1 MPRRGCGLMQRGER
15 RGWLAALG
23 RSRGWWHAEW
33 AKAGLRARGEAGFA
47 LAAELGRSGT
57 RARLRWSSGR
67 GASWAEGALTW
78 ESGPVVWRLGF
89 GERRERWAA
98 ARPVSYTHLTL
109 PTTSRV

>member
-15 RGWLAALG
+15 RGWLTALG

-67 GASWAEGALTW
+67 GASWAEA
-78 ESGPVVWRLGF
+78 GP
-89 GERRERWAA
+89 REG
-98 ARPVSYTHLTL
+98 
-109 PTTSRV
+109 